1 MRTHNKSKLGAAL
14 KAFTECAREKK
25 SVNLTTIASE
35 IGYNVN
41 SLCTFKEAVTHRFNT
56 KEHGF
61 TLDPIFEMTK
71 EGNIKRLETPNNPKD
86 ATLLDIIAKAM
97 TFINNVN
104 NARRIEKK
112 TKYDKEVSTKFMIDT
127 LSKRGYL
134 IYKRVSE

>member
-1 MRTHNKSKLGAAL
+1 
-14 KAFTECAREKK
+14 
-25 SVNLTTIASE
+25 
-35 IGYNVN
+35 
-41 SLCTFKEAVTHRFNT
+41 
-56 KEHGF
+56 
-61 TLDPIFEMTK
+61 MTK